1 MLHSAD
7 PMTPEAASVAAP
19 SRGCRTPSKAQADC
33 PGRAALFLR
42 PTAGSPGHQ
51 PLGGG
56 ALSRRPRAN
65 FDPKAPFEFPQS

>member
-33 PGRAALFLR
+33 RVALLF
-42 PTAGSPGHQ
+42 S
-51 PLGGG
+51 
-56 ALSRRPRAN
+56 
-65 FDPKAPFEFPQS
+65 